1 VTEEPPV
8 SRELRLLEEAADER
22 TARRGARVFRR
33 LFDVYSWRQ
42 MLGLLAPSWVDQV
55 IDDVAFTSRALAELL
70 ALPEAEQA
78 RWIESRSWT
87 ENGLAL
93 ADRLLEQAAERPL
106 ADRLTLARL
115 AARVILRTPVPV
127 ADRLFQARADDV
139 IGRAGLLEVRAL
151 RRRGRLDEA
160 RSRFVE
166 IEELFAADSTP
177 LYFWLTLAAERD
189 LTAGL
194 LAFDERRLPAA
205 LAALGRAEKL
215 FRIAGSE
222 EDDFE
227 LLHAQAR
234 ADLLLGDPN
243 RAVDRLTRAPEF
255 SDRSRRIETDFL
267 QLHAALRTSSPLLA
281 RRSALGLLVDLGGS
295 ADRAAL
301 DRFRVA
307 EAAVRL
313 AEGQPVD
320 AFEAVAGPAENLRAA
335 GSLVGSL
342 RAALVATRAEL
353 ARKRC
358 KEAHVALRAGVLE
371 TFTDLP
377 DLPVVRG
384 VLARILEAP
393 PDPAF
398 LDRLDLW
405 LILAEDSPGVFFP
418 DY

>member
-8 SRELRLLEEAADER
+8 SRELRLLEEAAADR
-22 TARRGARVFRR
+22 AARRGAGVFRR

-42 MLGLLAPSWVDQV
+42 MLEWLAPNWVDQV

-93 ADRLLEQAAERPL
+93 ADRLLEQEAERPL
-106 ADRLTLARL
+106 AERLTLARL
-115 AARVILRTPVPV
+115 AARVTLRTPVPV

-139 IGRAGLLEVRAL
+139 MGRAGLLEVRAL

-189 LTAGL
+189 LTTGL
-194 LAFDERRLPAA
+194 LASDERRLPAA
-205 LAALGRAEKL
+205 LAALSRAEKL

-227 LLHAQAR
+227 LLHALAR
-234 ADLLLGDPN
+234 TDLVLGDPN
-243 RAVDRLTRAPEF
+243 RAVDRLTRAREF
-255 SDRSRRIETDFL
+255 QNRARRIETDFL

-295 ADRAAL
+295 GDRAAL
-301 DRFRVA
+301 ERFRVA

-313 AEGQPVD
+313 AEGQPT
-320 AFEAVAGPAENLRAA
+320 AALEAVTGPAENFRAA
-335 GSLVGSL
+335 GSLLGSL
-342 RAALVATRAEL
+342 RAAFVATRAEL
-353 ARKRC
+353 ARSRGK
-358 KEAHVALRAGVLE
+358 AAQAALRAGVLE
-371 TFTDLP
+371 RFTDLP
-377 DLPVVRG
+377 DVPAVRG
-384 VLARILEAP
+384 VLVRVLDSA

-405 LILAEDSPGVFFP
+405 LILAEDSPGVGLP
-418 DY
+418 D